1 MRNISLL
8 LFVLNQENKK
18 RTMIMITNKLN
29 EGLIEAI
36 KEKIPANSNIA
47 NVLMDNLFIGREA
60 VYRRLRGEVP
70 FTLTEAAIISRKL
83 GVSLDKM
90 IGVSFKE
97 NAVFDMNVVHHSNP
111 FETYYDIIN
120 KYTELLKSIEDDPI
134 SELATSSNTIPQ
146 TLYLKH
152 DILSKFRLFKWM
164 YQNENI
170 G

>member
-60 VYRRLRGEVP
+60 VYL
-70 FTLTEAAIISRKL
+70 
-83 GVSLDKM
+83 SL
-90 IGVSFKE
+90 I
-97 NAVFDMNVVHHSNP
+97 H
-111 FETYYDIIN
+111 I
-120 KYTELLKSIEDDPI
+120 
-134 SELATSSNTIPQ
+134 
-146 TLYLKH
+146 
-152 DILSKFRLFKWM
+152 
-164 YQNENI
+164 
-170 G
+170 

>member
-1 MRNISLL
+1 
-8 LFVLNQENKK
+8 
-18 RTMIMITNKLN
+18 MITNKLN

-134 SELATSSNTIPQ
+134 SELATSSNT
-146 TLYLKH
+146 K
-152 DILSKFRLFKWM
+152 
-164 YQNENI
+164 I
-170 G
+170 GRASCRERV